1 MEQEKHINFSHFK
14 GTLTRQPVLK
24 GNEKKFAL
32 LNIACERDYQN
43 ENGKTNSDF
52 INVKLW
58 KDAEK
63 IASELNEGQLV
74 EVKAHTR
81 TGSYT
86 NENGDKIYTTDFIVD
101 EIDYSFEKEKE
112 TKKSKSKEKEVLE
125 K

>member
-112 TKKSKSKEKEVLE
+112 TKKSKSKEKEVME